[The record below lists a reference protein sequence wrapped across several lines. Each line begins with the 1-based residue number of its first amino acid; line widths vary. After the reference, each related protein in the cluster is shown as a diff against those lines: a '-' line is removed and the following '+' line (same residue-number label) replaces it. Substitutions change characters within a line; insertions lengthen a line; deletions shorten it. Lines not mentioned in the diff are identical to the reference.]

1 MKKPTLGPAYLQR
14 EGSTKKTP
22 MPVVVEQE
30 VGIKY
35 DLDKPDYS
43 LIPPKAL
50 DDVVKVLTLGAQKY
64 SRDNWKML
72 KNARMR
78 YFAAAMRHLWARFRG
93 ELYDKESGI
102 DHGAHAVC
110 CILFMMEMTNE
121 NIDP

>member
-1 MKKPTLGPAYLQR
+1 MQPRLFVYRHMKKQKQATHSYAAAPKP
-14 EGSTKKTP
+14 
-22 MPVVVEQE
+22 E
-30 VGIKY
+30 VGVKY

-43 LIPPKAL
+43 LIPPKPL

-64 SRDNWKML
+64 SRNNWKL
-72 KNARMR
+72 LENARAR

-93 ELYDKESGI
+93 EIYDKESGL

>member
-1 MKKPTLGPAYLQR
+1 MNENKL
-14 EGSTKKTP
+14 TP
-22 MPVVVEQE
+22 ECYVDAEKQHIGKVTGE
-30 VGIKY
+30 VGVKY
-35 DLDKPDYS
+35 DLEKPDYS
-43 LIPPKAL
+43 LVPAKAFE
-50 DDVVKVLTLGAQKY
+50 DVVKVLTLGSQKY

-93 ELYDKESGI
+93 EIYDSESGL

-121 NIDP
+121 NLDP